1 MEGES
6 SKLKTKILI
15 IISTLI
21 GILLGMSGMKK
32 IMSRKLHEIKSMS
45 EKHLSLF
52 LMMNQWVK
60 IRQEGK
66 SLVQNLEQKGY
77 KKIAIYGMS
86 YAGETLVDEL
96 KDSNIHVVYAIDK
109 NAGSAYDNVN
119 IVSPAECLEKVDA
132 IIVTPITFYDEIKEN
147 LAKKISI
154 PILSLGDLLY
164 EM

>member
-32 IMSRKLHEIKSMS
+32 IMSRKLHEIKNMS

-66 SLVQNLEQKGY
+66 NLVQNLEQKGY

-86 YAGETLVDEL
+86 YAGETLDR
-96 KDSNIHVVYAIDK
+96 KSVV
-109 NAGSAYDNVN
+109 
-119 IVSPAECLEKVDA
+119 
-132 IIVTPITFYDEIKEN
+132 
-147 LAKKISI
+147 
-154 PILSLGDLLY
+154 
-164 EM
+164 